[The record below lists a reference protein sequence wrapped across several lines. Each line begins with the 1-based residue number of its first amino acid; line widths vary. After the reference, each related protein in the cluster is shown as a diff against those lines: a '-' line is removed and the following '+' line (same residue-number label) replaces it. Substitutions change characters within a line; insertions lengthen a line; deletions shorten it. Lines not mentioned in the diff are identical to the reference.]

1 MNITHMEAMKKARH
15 LAEVARPAIT
25 DHEFWNNDYTDDM
38 IAIIR
43 DPSFVRRSRH
53 SSPTRWLLRTVISAS
68 GTFFAAVR
76 STSRTAPFVP
86 ASAQPERFRHPSSGG
101 FRNLTPTGTRMR

>member
-1 MNITHMEAMKKARH
+1 MNMNITHMEALKKARH

-43 DPSFVRRSRH
+43 DPAFMSK
-53 SSPTRWLLRTVISAS
+53 
-68 GTFFAAVR
+68 GTFFTYPLAQEDREFCERYLLRAREIDIQDRAVR
-76 STSRTAPFVP
+76 ARL
-86 ASAQPERFRHPSSGG
+86 SAA
-101 FRNLTPTGTRMR
+101 